1 VECGASISA
10 DCLYF
15 CARLGAK
22 AMQYAMYCE
31 NGHFIEFVDP
41 NTGERE
47 RRYIGDFHAQ
57 LLDADADG
65 NLYPLPTF
73 CADCGAK
80 TMSKCHGCGAYI
92 QYKDSRGHYVPNY
105 CTERGE
111 PFPWVSS
118 ALQELGRVT
127 DEAKELT
134 DQEKDA
140 LKRAYPELTRNTAKT
155 RGAVETLKAYYA
167 KFSPAATAIVRT
179 VLINVMTDE
188 GKQGLSTL
196 FHHGK

>member
-1 VECGASISA
+1 
-10 DCLYF
+10 
-15 CARLGAK
+15 
-22 AMQYAMYCE
+22 MQYAMYCE
-31 NGHFIEFVDP
+31 NGHFIDFVDA

-57 LLDADADG
+57 LLDADAEG
-65 NLYPLPTF
+65 NPYPLPQF

-92 QYKDSRGHYVPNY
+92 QYKDRRGHYVPNY
-105 CTERGE
+105 CTKYGE
-111 PFPWVSS
+111 PFPWVSN

-127 DEAKELT
+127 DEANELT

-140 LKRAYPELTRNTAKT
+140 LKRAYPELTKNTAKT
-155 RGAVETLKAYYA
+155 RGAMETVKALYT

-179 VLINVMTDE
+179 VLINVLTDE
-188 GKQGLSTL
+188 GKQGLGSL
-196 FHHGK
+196 FHLGK